1 MDTSRAKRLTAVI
14 GCLLAGAGFA
24 LADLHLVSTQKR
36 SYESSPRT
44 RSSAQ
49 EVWARADKDRIETDG
64 RVRIKRQDL
73 GIVWSI
79 DAKAGT
85 YTETPLEK
93 AAPAAADSEKL
104 HNDGY
109 DYIPVFDWKLED
121 TGLEEEVAGVRCRK
135 HVLDGDAD
143 LSEKVIELWTAADL
157 GPSISRDP
165 RTIGF
170 FLGRTEAGGLLER
183 WEALKGRF
191 VLKERVVENPPIGG
205 TSILETVF
213 TTFESAEPP
222 AGIYDLPAGLKKVE
236 PGEER

>member
-1 MDTSRAKRLTAVI
+1 MDTSRAKRLTAVL
-14 GCLLAGAGFA
+14 GCLLAGAGVAF
-24 LADLHLVSTQKR
+24 ADLHLVSTQTR
-36 SYESSPRT
+36 RYESSPRT
-44 RSSAQ
+44 RSSTQ
-49 EVWARADKDRIETDG
+49 EVWARADKDRRETDG
-64 RVRIKRQDL
+64 RVRIQRQDL
-73 GIVWSI
+73 GLVWSI

-85 YTETPLEK
+85 YTETPLGK
-93 AAPAAADSEKL
+93 AAAPADVEEL
-104 HNDGY
+104 HNEGY
-109 DYIPVFDWKLED
+109 DYEPVFDWKLED

-143 LSEKVIELWTAADL
+143 LSEKVIELWTATDL
-157 GPSISRDP
+157 GPSIPLDP

-205 TSILETVF
+205 TSILETAF